1 MIITCYRCLDLT
13 CRLFISWDYLYVST
27 YSPEPTV
34 TQYVNSELAQA
45 VDVMMARAK
54 RIYISIIKVNKSFSS
69 FPSRC
74 FLREIENMLSMFLSS
89 CRKTRESLGELEKAT
104 AFLILPNFHSCF
116 YNLIETR
123 YMFSV
128 S

>member
-1 MIITCYRCLDLT
+1 MHPDGRTSPRLKPRVSYWLKCISASTFPTSKSRYIIITCYRCLDLT

-74 FLREIENMLSMFLSS
+74 FLREIKKHVVHVSIELSKNS
-89 CRKTRESLGELEKAT
+89 
-104 AFLILPNFHSCF
+104 
-116 YNLIETR
+116 
-123 YMFSV
+123 
-128 S
+128 